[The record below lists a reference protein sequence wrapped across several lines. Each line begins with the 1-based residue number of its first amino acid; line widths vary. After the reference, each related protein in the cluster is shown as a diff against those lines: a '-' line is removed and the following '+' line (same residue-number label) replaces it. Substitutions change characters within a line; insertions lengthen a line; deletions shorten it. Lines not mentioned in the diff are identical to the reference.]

1 MMVHVIL
8 PEPLLHRKDCVL
20 LDADGCV
27 RKRSLVRRSI
37 HNQKI
42 QGLSNTANSH
52 ASSSHADT
60 NSAASASYS
69 DADSY
74 RYADSHSD
82 ANSYSYGYSNGDANS
97 PTSTPTPTATPTAM
111 ATPTATPHLQRLQ
124 QHQPDSNSNANSL
137 SVRQTDHRVF
147 YVGSFEHSNRSHSRR
162 VQCGEW
168 IYH

>member
-1 MMVHVIL
+1 MMVHLIL

-42 QGLSNTANSH
+42 QGLSNTANSR

-60 NSAASASYS
+60 NSATSASYS

-74 RYADSHSD
+74 RYTNSHGD
-82 ANSYSYGYSNGDANS
+82 ANSYGDSYSNPYHNTHS
-97 PTSTPTPTATPTAM
+97 NTN
-111 ATPTATPHLQRLQ
+111 
-124 QHQPDSNSNANSL
+124 PDSNSL

-147 YVGSFEHSNRSHSRR
+147 YVGSF
-162 VQCGEW
+162 
-168 IYH
+168 

>member
-60 NSAASASYS
+60 NSATSASYS

-74 RYADSHSD
+74 RYADAD
-82 ANSYSYGYSNGDANS
+82 S

-124 QHQPDSNSNANSL
+124 QHQPRL
-137 SVRQTDHRVF
+137 QLQRQLPV
-147 YVGSFEHSNRSHSRR
+147 S
-162 VQCGEW
+162 
-168 IYH
+168 

>member
-1 MMVHVIL
+1 MMVHLIL

-42 QGLSNTANSH
+42 QGLSNTANSR

-60 NSAASASYS
+60 NSATSASYS

-74 RYADSHSD
+74 RYADSDCD
-82 ANSYSYGYSNGDANS
+82 ANSYGDSYSNPYCNAYSN
-97 PTSTPTPTATPTAM
+97 TN
-111 ATPTATPHLQRLQ
+111 
-124 QHQPDSNSNANSL
+124 PDSNSL

-147 YVGSFEHSNRSHSRR
+147 YVGSFEHSNRCH
-162 VQCGEW
+162 
-168 IYH
+168 

>member
-1 MMVHVIL
+1 MMVHLIL
-8 PEPLLHRKDCVL
+8 PEPLLHLKDCVL

-74 RYADSHSD
+74 RYADSDSD
-82 ANSYSYGYSNGDANS
+82 ANSYSYGYSNGDSHSYTN
-97 PTSTPTPTATPTAM
+97 TN
-111 ATPTATPHLQRLQ
+111 
-124 QHQPDSNSNANSL
+124 SNSYSNGDANSL

>member
-1 MMVHVIL
+1 MMVHLIL

-52 ASSSHADT
+52 ASSSQ
-60 NSAASASYS
+60 
-69 DADSY
+69 ADSY
-74 RYADSHSD
+74 RYADSDCD
-82 ANSYSYGYSNGDANS
+82 ANSYSYGNTDGDANCNTDS
-97 PTSTPTPTATPTAM
+97 NGYWDSNSHSYRDANPN
-111 ATPTATPHLQRLQ
+111 
-124 QHQPDSNSNANSL
+124 PDSNSNANSL

-147 YVGSFEHSNRSHSRR
+147 YVGSFEYSNRCHCRR

>member
-60 NSAASASYS
+60 NSATSASYS

-74 RYADSHSD
+74 RYADSDSD
-82 ANSYSYGYSNGDANS
+82 ANSYSYGYSNGDSYSYTN
-97 PTSTPTPTATPTAM
+97 
-111 ATPTATPHLQRLQ
+111 
-124 QHQPDSNSNANSL
+124 PDSNSNANYL

-147 YVGSFEHSNRSHSRR
+147 YVGSFEHSNRCHCRR

>member
-1 MMVHVIL
+1 MMVHLIL
-8 PEPLLHRKDCVL
+8 PEPLPHRKDCVL

-60 NSAASASYS
+60 NSATSASYS

-74 RYADSHSD
+74 RY
-82 ANSYSYGYSNGDANS
+82 
-97 PTSTPTPTATPTAM
+97 
-111 ATPTATPHLQRLQ
+111 
-124 QHQPDSNSNANSL
+124 PDSDSDANSL

-147 YVGSFEHSNRSHSRR
+147 YVGSFEHSNRCHCRR